1 MQKLRLDM
9 NILTIHIISVVTSFN
24 LDRISSSS
32 IKNTFLRI
40 QIRTLIIIHLYTVQI
55 LYTETLNGEKLIIYK
70 NIPKTL
76 YLITVGL
83 LYNPYTKFIP
93 HPLLKKKKK
102 KTSPSNERKSLR
114 PSRFV
119 IESVHRVYVYTY
131 NILLRATMAT

>member
-102 KTSPSNERKSLR
+102 K
-114 PSRFV
+114 
-119 IESVHRVYVYTY
+119 
-131 NILLRATMAT
+131 ILSE